1 VSIGWRT
8 CLAGTGVL
16 VGVVVLRLGVMD
28 SVTVSSDSMAP
39 TFCAGDRLVVV
50 RAGAGGAAE
59 AGDVV
64 TFRREEDGVRSE
76 WLKRVVAVEG
86 QTVRVDDAVLVVD
99 GSPVAEPYVD
109 LRTVD
114 GTFYQT
120 VTVGQ
125 DSVFVL
131 GDSREFSVDSRD
143 FGAVTRSSI
152 TGRVAGRLWSGCDH
166 P

>member
-1 VSIGWRT
+1 MSIGWRT
-8 CLAGTGVL
+8 CVAATGAV
-16 VGVVVLRLGVMD
+16 VGVVLLRLVIVD

-39 TFCAGDRLVVV
+39 TFCAGDRVVVV
-50 RAGAGGAAE
+50 RAGAGGSAE

-64 TFRREEDGVRSE
+64 TFLREEGGERTE

-114 GTFYQT
+114 GTFYRT
-120 VTVGQ
+120 VTVGE

-143 FGAVTRSSI
+143 FGAVARSSI
-152 TGRVAGRLWSGCDH
+152 TGRVAGRLWSGCDD